1 VPWYYTGQCISSFLS
16 AVFNP
21 VRCPGF
27 VIKLFFLKIKRPQ
40 NPNRKNFQQM
50 SKTKLFLSVG
60 QFGISTSRAR
70 QEVHPKTCRCA
81 SFQIIGTQTLPC
93 LHGPTQTGTCAL
105 FSTGFAFFFLKYQTD
120 RLVHS
125 SVDFFRAANLDRNI
139 DLQVRELSYLY
150 NHIQWDSWFQ
160 DNKETEVYGLDWFK
174 LQITAGLN

>member
-1 VPWYYTGQCISSFLS
+1 LS
-16 AVFNP
+16 RFCHKAVFPKDKKTPKPEQQKFSADVQNNKTFFVSGP
-21 VRCPGF
+21 VRYFNITCPPG
-27 VIKLFFLKIKRPQ
+27 
-40 NPNRKNFQQM
+40 
-50 SKTKLFLSVG
+50 
-60 QFGISTSRAR
+60 STS
-70 QEVHPKTCRCA
+70 EVCRCA
-81 SFQIIGTQTLPC
+81 LFQIIGTQTLPC

-105 FSTGFAFFFLKYQTD
+105 FSTDFAFFFLKYQTD

-150 NHIQWDSWFQ
+150 NHIQWDSLFQ